1 MEHQSDVIL
10 HVIVL
15 MIYKYSLE
23 IELLALLF
31 LHRNRNWII
40 FRIVSSDRQKWAFNR
55 VKYSVE
61 ALQNVGSG
69 EGFGFYQAQV
79 R

>member
-1 MEHQSDVIL
+1 MEHQSDVKL

-31 LHRNRNWII
+31 LHRNRKN
-40 FRIVSSDRQKWAFNR
+40 
-55 VKYSVE
+55 
-61 ALQNVGSG
+61 
-69 EGFGFYQAQV
+69 
-79 R
+79 